1 MQQQIVGSGP
11 SDACVPAPPSA
22 ACQMSLAVQNAPAA
36 KVIIA
41 AIGLQIKEKRLTL
54 PALCGCPH
62 DLSPLSP
69 QYPNACAINCPLYQ
83 NAALHGKLLQNMLQS
98 YDL

>member
-1 MQQQIVGSGP
+1 MLLFTFRILLCKCSF
-11 SDACVPAPPSA
+11 SRNIALAYIISA
-22 ACQMSLAVQNAPAA
+22 
-36 KVIIA
+36 II
-41 AIGLQIKEKRLTL
+41 LQIKEKRLIL

-62 DLSPLSP
+62 GLSPISL

-83 NAALHGKLLQNMLQS
+83 NAALHGKLLQNLLQS